1 MVQDDKLELKT
12 EFEQEEEIYCCEDFR
27 KADPPLCKV
36 CGDIASGKHYGTLSC
51 EGCKAFFK
59 RSIKSKPTTECKQL
73 SKRAQKP
80 PVRIVNGQTKC
91 VIDKHTR
98 NDCQKCRY
106 ELCVENGMS
115 KNNLSKYKSNK
126 AKRVKIDHSAPSSS
140 SAGSSA
146 EGQPSVEE
154 FDECAKNEADT
165 DLCSD
170 DLQLIGELTSI
181 EADKIPQDLP
191 MPDGELPSSVN
202 QEKAVL
208 FLSAYEE
215 LKDVIQWARKVPDFV
230 EIPPVDQSS
239 ILKNCFLD
247 IVVLRLA
254 WRSAA
259 CDNKIRFTI
268 GKFLSIDEGREIGMD
283 MELLEMTLFYIQH
296 VKGIGLDMTEFS
308 LLQVILLTFAR
319 CENIQGTSQIIA
331 TRIQNRVMRV
341 LRDYV
346 KSKFPNQPLRYCK
359 IIQLISS
366 IRGISIKA
374 MDAFLSDAVNGIIL
388 LNEHVVSM
396 VT

>member
-1 MVQDDKLELKT
+1 M
-12 EFEQEEEIYCCEDFR
+12 C
-27 KADPPLCKV
+27 
-36 CGDIASGKHYGTLSC
+36 SGWV
-51 EGCKAFFK
+51 FF
-59 RSIKSKPTTECKQL
+59 L
-73 SKRAQKP
+73 
-80 PVRIVNGQTKC
+80 QT
-91 VIDKHTR
+91 
-98 NDCQKCRY
+98 
-106 ELCVENGMS
+106 S
-115 KNNLSKYKSNK
+115 
-126 AKRVKIDHSAPSSS
+126 
-140 SAGSSA
+140 
-146 EGQPSVEE
+146 
-154 FDECAKNEADT
+154 FD
-165 DLCSD
+165 
-170 DLQLIGELTSI
+170 
-181 EADKIPQDLP
+181 
-191 MPDGELPSSVN
+191 
-202 QEKAVL
+202 